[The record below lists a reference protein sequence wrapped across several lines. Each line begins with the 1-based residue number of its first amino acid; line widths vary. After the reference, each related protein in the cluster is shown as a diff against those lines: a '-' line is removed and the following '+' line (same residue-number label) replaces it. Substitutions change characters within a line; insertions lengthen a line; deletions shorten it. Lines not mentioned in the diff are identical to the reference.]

1 MTKPR
6 ATKPTV
12 QFIDSYG
19 KLCKDLFPEVRA
31 YEYFKYL
38 LLGLISDVKRKS
50 LPEIAKIVGLENSQ
64 GLHNFLTES
73 PWEVED
79 MKKRRLEII
88 LTVLEGKEI
97 EVIVDETGDK
107 KKGKT
112 TDYLSCVTLGN
123 DFKSH
128 IL

>member
-1 MTKPR
+1 
-6 ATKPTV
+6 
-12 QFIDSYG
+12 
-19 KLCKDLFPEVRA
+19 
-31 YEYFKYL
+31 
-38 LLGLISDVKRKS
+38 
-50 LPEIAKIVGLENSQ
+50 
-64 GLHNFLTES
+64 
-73 PWEVED
+73 

-123 DFKSH
+123 DFKSQ